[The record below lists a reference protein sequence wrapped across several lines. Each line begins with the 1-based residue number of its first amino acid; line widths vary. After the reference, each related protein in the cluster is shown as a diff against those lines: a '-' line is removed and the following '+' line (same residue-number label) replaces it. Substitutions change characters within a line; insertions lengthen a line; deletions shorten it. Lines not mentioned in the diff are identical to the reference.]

1 MNTAAAIKLAKAGS
15 KVVRAAWKYVDNDLH
30 TWYGLEKDAWASFR
44 GDGIGVLGKSLEVG
58 VVEVGVLRIEFVSAS
73 LVRFSATAFL
83 PLLKLWN
90 GPNVIPDNLRDG
102 SMEMSLWHDLVWA
115 YAKAIA
121 AALDVTQ
128 QEVMAWADGILDA
141 AYRGYG
147 KKKYGKDVRV
157 RARIAFNVC
166 EWSRRWWRKVFPGA
180 VCLAV
185 ALAMAAGCSGCASPP
200 GWELDDASGIE
211 WTGGGE

>member
-1 MNTAAAIKLAKAGS
+1 MNTAAAIKIVKVGS
-15 KVVRAAWKYVDNDLH
+15 KVARSAWRYVQDDLH
-30 TWYGLEKDAWASFR
+30 HYYGLSSPAWASFK
-44 GDGIGVLGKSLEVG
+44 GDGVGILGRSLEVG
-58 VVEVGVLRIEFVSAS
+58 VVAVGVLKIEFVSAS
-73 LVRFSATAFL
+73 LVRFSATAFAAA
-83 PLLKLWN
+83 LKIWN

-102 SMEMSLWHDLVWA
+102 SFEMSLWHDLVWA

-121 AALDVTQ
+121 AALGVSEQD
-128 QEVMAWADGILDA
+128 VMAWADGILDS

-147 KKKYGKDVRV
+147 KKHGKDVRV

-185 ALAMAAGCSGCASPP
+185 AVAMAAGCSGCATPP
-200 GWELDDASGIE
+200 GWEMEEASPIE
-211 WTGGGE
+211 WTGGAE

>member
-1 MNTAAAIKLAKAGS
+1 MAIKVAKAGCRVARS
-15 KVVRAAWKYVDNDLH
+15 VWRYVDDDLH
-30 TWYGLEKDAWASFR
+30 HYYGLDKPAWASFK
-44 GDGIGVLGKSLEVG
+44 GDGIGILGRSLEVG
-58 VVEVGVLRIEFVSAS
+58 VVEVGVLRIEFASAA
-73 LVRFSATAFL
+73 LVRFSANAFSAASR
-83 PLLKLWN
+83 LWN
-90 GPNVIPDNLRDG
+90 GPNVIPDTLRDG
-102 SMEMSLWHDLVWA
+102 SFEMSLWHDLVWA

-121 AALDVTQ
+121 AALGVTK

-166 EWSRRWWRKVFPGA
+166 ERARRWWRQVFPGA

-185 ALAMAAGCSGCASPP
+185 ALAMAAGCSGCAAPP
-200 GWELDDASGIE
+200 GWELDDASEIE
-211 WTGGGE
+211 WTGGE